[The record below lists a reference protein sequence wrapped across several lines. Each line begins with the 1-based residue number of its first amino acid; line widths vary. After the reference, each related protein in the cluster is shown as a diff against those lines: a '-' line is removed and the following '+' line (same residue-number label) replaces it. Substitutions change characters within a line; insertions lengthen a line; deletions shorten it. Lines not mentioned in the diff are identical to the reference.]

1 MLTLLTLLC
10 TVCCVV
16 VFPLVPPV
24 VPPFCLLATACSM
37 MESKL
42 LRKSREIN
50 TKVSTSA
57 HKRRRKCP
65 EDIDDP
71 GHKKGK
77 ERERD
82 RRHSTRSAKK
92 KIYNGFARCARSS
105 PGIHVRPH
113 VLLVLVLVATEPK
126 LGARHFSAEEGKK
139 EGVVTV
145 TQR

>member
-50 TKVSTSA
+50 KVSTSA
-57 HKRRRKCP
+57 HKRRRRCP
-65 EDIDDP
+65 EDDP
-71 GHKKGK
+71 KDK
-77 ERERD
+77 EREGERK
-82 RRHSTRSAKK
+82 RPTFQNAKK
-92 KIYNGFARCARSS
+92 KKMNTKTNGGGARSS

-113 VLLVLVLVATEPK
+113 VLLFLVLVATEPPK
-126 LGARHFSAEEGKK
+126 LAARHFREK
-139 EGVVTV
+139 T
-145 TQR
+145 

>member
-92 KIYNGFARCARSS
+92 KSIITG
-105 PGIHVRPH
+105 
-113 VLLVLVLVATEPK
+113 LQ
-126 LGARHFSAEEGKK
+126 GARAPHLASTFAHTSSSSSSSSRPNPNSVLAIFRRKK
-139 EGVVTV
+139 ERRKGW
-145 TQR
+145 